1 MKTKFSSLCLM
12 IAAAALIAAP
22 HAWSQ
27 TVWKGDAGP
36 LWSTPANW
44 SAGVPDGNT
53 AFVQFKDSAKNRT
66 VTVDGNYTF
75 QQMQFLG
82 GSPAPFILT
91 GGSLI
96 FDRNGGGSGILDG
109 STRDNTVSSNLT
121 VSTSDTTKS
130 SVIAK
135 IGPSGTLNFSGTL
148 TTSSLTV
155 FHVPNKGRIV
165 ISGNLIGAEDPQGG
179 SFNQQYQAGA
189 GGEITIEGAGVSSN
203 PWPKSSV
210 SINLGGDAGPGTMN
224 LNRPAALAAERILLL
239 NNASTSNSSVN
250 LGADNAIANDDGSF
264 RTQVSVAGESL
275 TLNTNGHSLDLSRK
289 TLQLSPFGNPGV
301 TFNLDMGNGNSQL
314 CFARSSSE
322 NWKGAL
328 SITNFTK
335 GQDSIR
341 FGENELGITPAQLA
355 RITINGAGGVE
366 IDAEGF
372 LVAPEQ

>member
-1 MKTKFSSLCLM
+1 ML
-12 IAAAALIAAP
+12 AAASLIEVP
-22 HAWSQ
+22 DAWGQS
-27 TVWKGDAGP
+27 VWKGDAGP
-36 LWSTPANW
+36 LWSAPANW
-44 SAGVPDGNT
+44 SEGVPDSNT

-66 VTVDGNYTF
+66 VTVDGNFTF
-75 QQMQFLG
+75 QQMLFLG
-82 GSPAPFILT
+82 GSPAPYILT
-91 GGSLI
+91 GGTLI
-96 FDRNGGGSGILDG
+96 FDRNGGGSGLLDG
-109 STRDNTVSSNLT
+109 STRDNTVSSNVT
-121 VSTSDTTKS
+121 VNTSDTTRS

-135 IGPSGTLNFSGTL
+135 IAPSGTLTFSGTL
-148 TTSSLTV
+148 TTASLTV
-155 FHVPNKGRIV
+155 FHVPNKGRLV
-165 ISGNLIGAEDPQGG
+165 ISGNLVGAEDPQGG

-189 GGEITIEGAGVSSN
+189 GGEITIEGSGVSSN
-203 PWPKSSV
+203 PSPKSTV
-210 SINLGGDAGPGTMN
+210 SISLGGDTGPGTMN

-250 LGADNAIANDDGSF
+250 LGADNAIANDEGSF

-275 TLNTNGHSLDLSRK
+275 ALNTNGHSLDLSQK
-289 TLQLSPFGNPGV
+289 TFQLFPFGNPGV
-301 TFNLDMGNGNSQL
+301 TFNLDMGNGNSLL

-328 SITNFTK
+328 CITNFTK

-372 LVAPEQ
+372 LVVPE

>member
-1 MKTKFSSLCLM
+1 MTTISRL
-12 IAAAALIAAP
+12 LIILSVLLVEA
-22 HAWSQ
+22 SQ
-27 TVWKGDAGP
+27 VRSQSVWKGDAGP
-36 LWSTPANW
+36 LWSTPDNW

-82 GSPAPFILT
+82 GSPAPFLLT

-121 VSTSDTTKS
+121 VNTSDTTKS

-148 TTSSLTV
+148 TTESLTV

-165 ISGNLIGAEDPQGG
+165 ISGNLVGSEDPQGG

-189 GGEITIEGAGVSSN
+189 GGEITIEGTGVSSN
-203 PWPKSSV
+203 PSPKSSV
-210 SINLGGDAGPGTMN
+210 SISLGGDTGPGTMN
-224 LNRPAALAAERILLL
+224 LNRPAALAAARILIL

-250 LGADNAIANDDGSF
+250 LGADNAIANDEGSF

-275 TLNTNGHSLDLSRK
+275 TLNTNGHSLDLSQK
-289 TLQLSPFGNPGV
+289 TLQLFPFGNPGV
-301 TFNLDMGNGNSQL
+301 TFNLDMGNGNSQI

-328 SITNFTK
+328 CITNFTK
-335 GQDSIR
+335 GQDSFR
-341 FGENELGITPAQLA
+341 FGDNELGITPAQLA
-355 RITINGAGGVE
+355 RITINGISGVE
-366 IDAEGF
+366 IDADGF
-372 LVAPEQ
+372 LVVPE